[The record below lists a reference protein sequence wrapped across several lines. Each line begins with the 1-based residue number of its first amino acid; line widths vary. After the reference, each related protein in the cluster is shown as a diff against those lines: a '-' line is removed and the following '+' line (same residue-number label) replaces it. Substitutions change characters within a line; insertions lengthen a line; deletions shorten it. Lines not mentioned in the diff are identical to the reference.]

1 MNYLIACGTLVLLLL
16 NGCAT
21 YEGPSQKHVRF
32 PDSQP
37 SSSQYPDE
45 RPPEGGRIIAG
56 NRVTRSDDIYEDDNG
71 NDRDDAYDRD
81 AYDREESRSD
91 EREVPQRRQA
101 PSTYNRPRPA
111 SAAPATNVA
120 VSGAL
125 GSLVSQAQAAY
136 KAGNYQTAISTAER
150 GLRIDR
156 RAPAL
161 YLVLAQSYLALN
173 QTTQAAQF
181 ANQGLRFSQSGSAE
195 ARALEKVR
203 NGAGG

>member
-1 MNYLIACGTLVLLLL
+1 MNYLIACGTLTLLLL

-21 YEGPSQKHVRF
+21 YDGPSQKHVRF
-32 PDSQP
+32 PDNQP

-45 RPPEGGRIIAG
+45 RAPESGRVIAG
-56 NRVTRSDDIYEDDNG
+56 NRVIRSEDTTNPDDELDDREDG
-71 NDRDDAYDRD
+71 YSRD
-81 AYDREESRSD
+81 ASRSD
-91 EREVPQRRQA
+91 GPQRRQA

-125 GSLVSQAQAAY
+125 GSLVSQAQDAY
-136 KAGNYQTAISTAER
+136 RAGNYQTAISTAER

-173 QTTQAAQF
+173 QTAQAAQF

>member
-1 MNYLIACGTLVLLLL
+1 MKYLFAGSSLCLIMLA
-16 NGCAT
+16 GCAS
-21 YEGPSQKHVRF
+21 YDGPRSSHVR
-32 PDSQP
+32 
-37 SSSQYPDE
+37 YPDNDLPAS
-45 RPPEGGRIIAG
+45 RSDSRVPENARIIAS
-56 NRVTRSDDIYEDDNG
+56 NRVETYEDEEETSQG
-71 NDRDDAYDRD
+71 SHRYRDSEDAD
-81 AYDREESRSD
+81 AAPTRKA
-91 EREVPQRRQA
+91 P
-101 PSTYNRPRPA
+101 PSTYNRPRA
-111 SAAPATNVA
+111 ANAAPATNRA

-161 YLVLAQSYLALN
+161 YLVMAQSYLALN
-173 QTTQAAQF
+173 QPTQAAQF

-203 NGAGG
+203 NGAEN

>member
-1 MNYLIACGTLVLLLL
+1 MKYLFICSMISLLLA
-16 NGCAT
+16 GCAS
-21 YEGPSQKHVRF
+21 YDGPRSSHVRY
-32 PDSQP
+32 PENESTTDHT
-37 SSSQYPDE
+37 SS
-45 RPPEGGRIIAG
+45 RVPENGRIIAS
-56 NRVTRSDDIYEDDNG
+56 NRVESYEDDEEPNQG
-71 NDRDDAYDRD
+71 SLRYRESEDAD
-81 AYDREESRSD
+81 A
-91 EREVPQRRQA
+91 A
-101 PSTYNRPRPA
+101 PSRRAPPTTYNRPRSA
-111 SAAPATNVA
+111 SAAPATNRA

-161 YLVLAQSYLALN
+161 YLVMAQSYLALN
-173 QTTQAAQF
+173 QPTQAAQF

-203 NGAGG
+203 NGAQE

>member
-1 MNYLIACGTLVLLLL
+1 MNYLTACGLVSLLTLS
-16 NGCAT
+16 GCAS
-21 YEGPSQKHVRF
+21 YNGPSQRHERF
-32 PDSQP
+32 PDSPPSHP
-37 SSSQYPDE
+37 SSQSQYPE
-45 RPPEGGRIIAG
+45 TRSSEPVRVIAS
-56 NRVTRSDDIYEDDNG
+56 NRVTTRTDEEEAIDSDDYERPSQDQ
-71 NDRDDAYDRD
+71 
-81 AYDREESRSD
+81 EERATS
-91 EREVPQRRQA
+91 PRRQP

-111 SAAPATNVA
+111 SAAPATNRA

-136 KAGNYQTAISTAER
+136 QAGNYQTAISTAER

-161 YLVLAQSYLALN
+161 YLVMAQSYLALN
-173 QTTQAAQF
+173 QPAQASQF

-203 NGAGG
+203 NNAGE